1 MPALRDRLP
10 TITGLLS
17 ALLITIAAHAEQE
30 PVTTEIQ
37 PAATPV
43 LHPFTARYTT
53 EWSLGW
59 FSIDINAV
67 RTLRQL
73 PGGHWQLTFE
83 AETSGAGLTETSE
96 FTLSDGQV
104 TPQEYRY
111 RATGLFNEADRTLIF
126 APALKLVRDL
136 ENNRE
141 YSKAW
146 HDSVQDNLTYMLQA
160 GLDLAQGAT
169 RLSYEVFEKKR
180 SKAFDFEVI
189 GEEPLKT
196 AIGTLRTIKVK
207 QLRKKNNRQIYAW
220 FAIDHRY
227 QLVRLTD
234 KKDGKTRYQID
245 ITDLK

>member
-10 TITGLLS
+10 SITGLLS

-30 PVTTEIQ
+30 PVPAEVQ
-37 PAATPV
+37 PAGTPA

-96 FTLSDGQV
+96 FTFSDGQV
-104 TPQEYRY
+104 IPQEYRY

-141 YSKAW
+141 YTKAW
-146 HDSVQDNLTYMLQA
+146 NDSVQDNLTYMLQA

-169 RLSYEVFEKKR
+169 SLSYDVFEKNR
-180 SKAFDFEVI
+180 SKAFEFEVI

-196 AIGTLRTIKVK
+196 AIGTLNTIKVK
-207 QLRKKNNRQIYAW
+207 QVRRKNNRQIYAW
-220 FAIDHRY
+220 FATDHHY
-227 QLVRLTD
+227 QLVRLSD